1 MAKLILSFEGTIQ
14 KTFLIDK
21 ERMTLGRRPENDIQV
36 DNLAVSGAHAVVL
49 TLGGDTFLEDLAS
62 TNGTFVNGEPIYKH
76 LLRAK
81 DVIELGKHTLTFVPD
96 PPRDAN
102 QNFDKTLVI
111 RRPPKVAPGAPPPKP
126 ASASA
131 GPATVMATPMSP
143 ATVMAPPTPMPARS
157 PAAPPPPPLAPLR
170 EAALHVLSGSAA
182 GRSLALSKPMT
193 KLGGGGQV
201 AVIARR
207 PTGYFITHVAGDT
220 QPLINKRPIG
230 NEPRQ
235 LNEHD
240 TIEIAGTQMR
250 FEFVAPAA

>member
-1 MAKLILSFEGTIQ
+1 MAKLILSFEGVVQ

-49 TLGGDTFLEDLAS
+49 TMGGDTFLEDLAS

-76 LLRAK
+76 LLRAR
-81 DVIELGKHTLTFVPD
+81 DVIELGKHTLSFVPD

-102 QNFDKTLVI
+102 QNFDKTIVI
-111 RRPPKVAPGAPPPKP
+111 RRPPKIAPGAPVPPRQ
-126 ASASA
+126 A
-131 GPATVMATPMSP
+131 GPATVMAAPSAP
-143 ATVMAPPTPMPARS
+143 GAATVTAPL
-157 PAAPPPPPLAPLR
+157 PPPIAAVR
-170 EAALHVLSGSAA
+170 EAVLHVLSGAAA
-182 GRSLALSKPMT
+182 GRSLPLTKALT

-207 PTGYFITHVAGDT
+207 PNGYFITHVAGDAV
-220 QPLINKRPIG
+220 PLLNG
-230 NEPRQ
+230 SALGTDPRQ
-235 LNEHD
+235 LGERD

-250 FEFVAPAA
+250 FEFLPPASAA